1 MFGTVI
7 IGVLLAAVVGVFLIK
22 QAKARS
28 LGRPQAEA
36 TDKAKERLELV
47 AAELGGTIVEGPA
60 LQTPRGRLEL
70 YASKA
75 PKSSVI
81 DVAKYSAPV
90 PGDLQLIV
98 MRAEDA
104 AKVATKGLQPVP
116 LADPAYQAFASDPA
130 AGTKRFSPDALAK
143 FQALEKAA
151 RGAARLRLVHGT
163 ATVTVARGLAEAA
176 ELRDFF
182 NGCAA
187 LVDDLKAG

>member
-1 MFGTVI
+1 VVYVIFGILAAVI
-7 IGVLLAAVVGVFLIK
+7 IGIFLFKQSKVLSLKRQEAEAGD
-22 QAKARS
+22 KAR
-28 LGRPQAEA
+28 
-36 TDKAKERLELV
+36 ERLSAV
-47 AAELGGTIVEGPA
+47 AGELGGKIVDGPA
-60 LQTPRGRLEL
+60 LETPRGRLEA
-70 YASKA
+70 YASRA

-81 DVAKYSAPV
+81 DVTKFSAPV

-163 ATVTVARGLAEAA
+163 ATVTVARGLADAA

-187 LVDDLKAG
+187 LIDDLKAS